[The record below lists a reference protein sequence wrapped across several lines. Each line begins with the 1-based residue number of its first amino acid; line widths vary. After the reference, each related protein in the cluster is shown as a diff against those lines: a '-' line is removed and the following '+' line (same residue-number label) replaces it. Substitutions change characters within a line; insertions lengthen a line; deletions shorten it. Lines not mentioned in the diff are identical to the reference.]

1 MDDRSLASALL
12 LAVRKTAA
20 LLLDKHGSV
29 VPFGATI
36 DATGEDI
43 KSVFPMDQHPRAG
56 WEKLLEL
63 VLADLA
69 VRAEDEKVS
78 ALAFATTL
86 ESESEL
92 AFAVQIETRAAAALI
107 LYPYQKA
114 GKSWKIGDGQS
125 QEDLLIDPIFD

>member
-20 LLLDKHGSV
+20 ELLDKHGSV

-36 DATGEDI
+36 NAAGDDI

-63 VLADLA
+63 VLEDLA
-69 VRAEDEKVS
+69 ERSADESVA

-92 AFAVQIETRAAAALI
+92 AYAIQVETRAAAALI
-107 LYPYQKA
+107 MYPYVKV
-114 GKSWKIGDGQS
+114 GKGWKIGEGQA
-125 QEDLLIDPIFD
+125 QEDLLVDPIFE